1 MHRSSASSSGR
12 VEDNH
17 QLPAQPGHVGEVD
30 DLLDGGDQTLV
41 GLFLARAPD
50 PALALLDDVVI
61 DSGLHD
67 RLEQW

>member
-1 MHRSSASSSGR
+1 MHRRSASSPGHLE
-12 VEDNH
+12 EDH
-17 QLPAQPGHVGEVD
+17 QLPAQPAHVGEVD
-30 DLLDGGDQTLV
+30 DLLDGGDQTIV
-41 GLFLARAPD
+41 GLFLARVPD